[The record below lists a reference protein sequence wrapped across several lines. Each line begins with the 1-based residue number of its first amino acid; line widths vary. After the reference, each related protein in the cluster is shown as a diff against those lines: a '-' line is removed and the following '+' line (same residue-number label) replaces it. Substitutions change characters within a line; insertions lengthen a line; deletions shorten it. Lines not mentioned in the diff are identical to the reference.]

1 MSLLDEYGE
10 SKYNS
15 GKVDGIEQV
24 IVNILKSGD
33 DANLISQKTG
43 ISLKRILA
51 IKEKNKL

>member
-10 SKYNS
+10 IKYNA

-33 DANLISQKTG
+33 DADFISQKTG
-43 ISLKRILA
+43 VSLKRIIE